1 MEPTPTD
8 PEAPVI
14 TLTSRPILAP
24 DLALEVKL
32 VARGDTAIRLLRWFE
47 AVLGDHPEL
56 NLASLRE
63 LARPHADEDS
73 E

>member
-1 MEPTPTD
+1 M
-8 PEAPVI
+8 
-14 TLTSRPILAP
+14 TLTSTPFLAP

-32 VARGDTAIRLLRWFE
+32 TARGDTAIRLLRWL
-47 AVLGDHPEL
+47 ADVLGDHPEL

-63 LARPHADEDS
+63 LARPQGDEDS